1 MNENSPNTDSLYLCM
16 TSINRLMFLKFRLL
30 FEWQRHA
37 EKGYG
42 AWAST
47 PVFHVAPSTSLHSP
61 EHSDFLPVQGITT
74 VLPSNAIVSIR
85 KYNSA
90 SIVEGYY
97 EPSPISYISSQSSKL
112 YEVGLMII
120 ISIFFRWWKKGN
132 KVHYLPQV
140 IQLVA
145 ELGIGTEAFQLQP
158 LHWHCAVYLHTQELS
173 VNYKGTHTHTQ
184 VSCIVV
190 VVVVTS
196 SLHQHCLA

>member
-1 MNENSPNTDSLYLCM
+1 MTASCGERLWSLSLNPSFPCSPEY
-16 TSINRLMFLKFRLL
+16 I
-30 FEWQRHA
+30 
-37 EKGYG
+37 
-42 AWAST
+42 
-47 PVFHVAPSTSLHSP
+47 TSLPWALS
-61 EHSDFLPVQGITT
+61 FLACTRDNNSST
-74 VLPSNAIVSIR
+74 FNAIVSIR